1 MLIGRE
7 HEWARLR
14 AALEAAAGGSGGL
27 LLLSG
32 EAGVGKTRL
41 AEEALGGG
49 GPRLLRGAATPAGSP
64 YGPVVGAFRE
74 YLRSVPGGLDGCG
87 PLRSHLAVLLP
98 ELGEARA
105 SADRATLVEAIRC
118 GLATLVAERPAAL
131 LLDDLQWSDEA
142 TIELLAALAL
152 PLRELPLL
160 VVAAYRSDELPRA
173 HALRRLRH
181 DLRRDRALDEI
192 ALDAVRR
199 GADRAA
205 DRPARR
211 PAPPARG

>member
-1 MLIGRE
+1 M
-7 HEWARLR
+7 
-14 AALEAAAGGSGGL
+14 
-27 LLLSG
+27 
-32 EAGVGKTRL
+32 
-41 AEEALGGG
+41 
-49 GPRLLRGAATPAGSP
+49 
-64 YGPVVGAFRE
+64 
-74 YLRSVPGGLDGCG
+74 
-87 PLRSHLAVLLP
+87 LLP

-160 VVAAYRSDELPRA
+160 VVAAYRSDELHRTHP
-173 HALRRLRH
+173 LRRLRH

-192 ALDAVRR
+192 ALEPFDEAQT
-199 GADRAA
+199 GRAH
-205 DRPARR
+205 RPARR
-211 PAPPARG
+211 RRRRARG